1 MVAEHGGDDPVQ
13 GGPGA
18 TTGGMDIPVE
28 AAALPPTPGEVP
40 QAQLPVE
47 PGETTAGP
55 AAAASA
61 PDTLGQQSLGSQA
74 AFTQFNIVVVLPRRV
89 RRKPPRSS

>member
-1 MVAEHGGDDPVQ
+1 MVAEHGEDDLLQ
-13 GGPGA
+13 GRPGT

-28 AAALPPTPGEVP
+28 AVLLPTPGEVP

-55 AAAASA
+55 SGVS
-61 PDTLGQQSLGSQA
+61 P
-74 AFTQFNIVVVLPRRV
+74 
-89 RRKPPRSS
+89 

>member
-1 MVAEHGGDDPVQ
+1 MVAEHAGENPVG
-13 GGPGA
+13 GGPGV

-28 AAALPPTPGEVP
+28 AAGLPPTPGEVP

-55 AAAASA
+55 AE
-61 PDTLGQQSLGSQA
+61 
-74 AFTQFNIVVVLPRRV
+74 
-89 RRKPPRSS
+89 